1 MMGGTKLACIAHD
14 LESRILQPLL
24 SHQREAQK
32 RNTGVDLHL
41 QTADGR
47 GVDLHQVMVLPRSGM
62 LRSLRVTLVETSLTL
77 LLPDTSYDTLQ
88 VLVPLLYGSKLTI
101 SVEAYSALSSVCAAL
116 DLHDWLQQ
124 EKTEEEMKV
133 EEQLPE
139 ILRKGVVRAR
149 IETNYVE
156 NSAKNTNSRSDGLK
170 CEICGKK
177 YQDAARLHRHYN
189 AVHFKGDSSP
199 QAPTIKPSTWLKQ
212 SHARETCQVSDHCPS
227 SKSSPVKLRPSKM
240 SLRPCH
246 TLRNGGNN
254 FSGERGHRGS
264 TLSPWKYDK
273 VEEGCDIFRW
283 QYTCFNRRLCQY
295 RGLSPKQKQFCSLWN
310 TFLWAE
316 VLPGLGK
323 LHVIATLKAFYEKK
337 KMKLKALN
345 LYSEAIVHVVAL
357 EQEGLLSQSSAETAL
372 KLLRKTQFP

>member
-1 MMGGTKLACIAHD
+1 MMGETKLACIAHD

-88 VLVPLLYGSKLTI
+88 VLVPLLYGSKMTI

-116 DLHDWLQQ
+116 DFHDWLQQ
-124 EKTEEEMKV
+124 EETEVENQV
-133 EEQLPE
+133 EEQSLE
-139 ILRKGVVRAR
+139 IKRKEVVRAR

-156 NSAKNTNSRSDGLK
+156 NSAKNSNSRSDGLK
-170 CEICGKK
+170 YEICGKK
-177 YQDAARLHRHYN
+177 YQDATRLHRHYN
-189 AVHFKGDSSP
+189 AVHFKGNSPP
-199 QAPTIKPSTWLKQ
+199 QAPTTKPSTWLQ
-212 SHARETCQVSDHCPS
+212 QGHSQETCQASDHCSS
-227 SKSSPVKLRPSKM
+227 SKSSPVKLRPLKISV
-240 SLRPCH
+240 RPCH
-246 TLRNGGNN
+246 ILRNGGNT
-254 FSGERGHRGS
+254 FSGERRHRGS
-264 TLSPWKYDK
+264 TLLPWKYDNL
-273 VEEGCDIFRW
+273 EEGCDVFRW
-283 QYTCFNRRLCQY
+283 QYSCLNRRLCQY
-295 RGLSPKQKQFCSLWN
+295 RGLSRKQKQFCSLWN

-323 LHVIATLKAFYEKK
+323 LHVVATLKAFFEKK
-337 KMKLKALN
+337 KMELKALN

-357 EQEGLLSQSSAETAL
+357 EQEGLLSQRSAETAL
-372 KLLRKTQFP
+372 KFLKKSQFP